1 MCGVCLCEC
10 IVGRGE
16 GVVGREHGLGGLIW
30 DPTRGGGGVA
40 STYMYY
46 KLLWLMQVIIYPLL
60 WKKWGTRLCPS

>member
-10 IVGRGE
+10 MVGRGE

-30 DPTRGGGGVA
+30 DPTRGGEGVA

-46 KLLWLMQVIIYPLL
+46 KLL
-60 WKKWGTRLCPS
+60 